1 MVNMVT
7 FLNIIRWVSVRISPG
22 GKTVIK
28 KAMQKYKLYFT
39 FGFSLLQSSELNVII
54 LILKT
59 VVEEFIPKTFNC
71 MYSEEVLG

>member
-1 MVNMVT
+1 
-7 FLNIIRWVSVRISPG
+7 
-22 GKTVIK
+22 
-28 KAMQKYKLYFT
+28 MQKYKLYFI